1 MGLCFSYPKKRRK
14 EKNACLEMRWSMLR
28 YDSRTFTAQQAKMLK
43 GDVTRKEI
51 PEKYIYID
59 DGCFRADGRMREV
72 ILPPNCKIIG
82 REAFFQCQ
90 ITSFFSESA
99 S

>member
-1 MGLCFSYPKKRRK
+1 
-14 EKNACLEMRWSMLR
+14 MRWSMLR
-28 YDSRTFTAQQAKMLK
+28 YDSRTFTAQQDKMLK

-72 ILPPNCKIIG
+72 ILPPNCKIIDRKSTRLNSSHSG
-82 REAFFQCQ
+82 QSRMP
-90 ITSFFSESA
+90 SSA
-99 S
+99 

>member
-1 MGLCFSYPKKRRK
+1 MRVY
-14 EKNACLEMRWSMLR
+14 KNEEMRWSMLR

-82 REAFFQCQ
+82 RKPFSSARSERKLFFLRQ
-90 ITSFFSESA
+90 
-99 S
+99 

>member
-1 MGLCFSYPKKRRK
+1 MRVYKD
-14 EKNACLEMRWSMLR
+14 EEMRWSMLR

-59 DGCFRADGRMREV
+59 DGCFRADGRMRKSFSHQIVRLLDGKPFSSARSERK
-72 ILPPNCKIIG
+72 L
-82 REAFFQCQ
+82 FFLRQ
-90 ITSFFSESA
+90 
-99 S
+99 